1 MSIVKIIIDN
11 MDIDNPITAVAEI
24 FFPKN
29 NAIAL
34 DAMLVKENNKRNY
47 GN

>member
-1 MSIVKIIIDN
+1 MSIIKIIIDN
-11 MDIDNPITAVAEI
+11 IDNSITAVTEI

-34 DAMLVKENNKRNY
+34 NAMLVKENNKRNY